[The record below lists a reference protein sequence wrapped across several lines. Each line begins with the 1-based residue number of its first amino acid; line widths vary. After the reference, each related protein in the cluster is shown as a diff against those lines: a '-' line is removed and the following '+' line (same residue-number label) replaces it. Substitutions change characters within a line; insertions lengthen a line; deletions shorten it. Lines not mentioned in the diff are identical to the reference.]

1 MSVRIKI
8 YDWTQFEVGLVAV
21 DRQTQLLCIS
31 NTKDLKG
38 QSADMVADT
47 LNRFNGHC
55 VKSEQL

>member
-1 MSVRIKI
+1 MKCL
-8 YDWTQFEVGLVAV
+8 DWTQFEVGLVAV
-21 DRQTQLLCIS
+21 DSQLLCIS
-31 NTKDLKG
+31 NTKDMTG